1 MGYADD
7 HTLLKIIPGKS
18 DHVTAASQMNEDLQA
33 ISQFGKIWHIKF
45 APAKTFSLLIS
56 LKHDLLHPPLIM
68 DDIVIPETS
77 PIKSFRVYV

>member
-45 APAKTFSLLIS
+45 APA
-56 LKHDLLHPPLIM
+56 
-68 DDIVIPETS
+68 
-77 PIKSFRVYV
+77 